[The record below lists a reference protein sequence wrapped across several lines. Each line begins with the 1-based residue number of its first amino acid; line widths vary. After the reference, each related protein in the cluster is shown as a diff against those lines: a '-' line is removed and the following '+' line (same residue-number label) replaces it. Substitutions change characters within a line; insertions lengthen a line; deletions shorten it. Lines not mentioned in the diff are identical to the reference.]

1 MREQTVRVSVT
12 GDGLIGSKRPGRRE
26 RNGEGSLGVSIAEI
40 ISTGRQL
47 RITLGPAGDLA
58 LETSTPNPEFV
69 TAPN

>member
-1 MREQTVRVSVT
+1 M
-12 GDGLIGSKRPGRRE
+12 
-26 RNGEGSLGVSIAEI
+26 SIAEI

-47 RITLGPAGDLA
+47 RIPLGPAGEVA